1 MHGIRDNNV
10 QGSTL
15 MSQISARLARIAALA
30 ACAGLMSVPAFAAP
44 DTQVVSKVD
53 PEFPR
58 EAVQAGADKGLV
70 KARMT
75 VDGSGEVVR
84 VEILEANPRRVFDRA
99 VVKTLSQ
106 WRFNVGAAGR
116 TVEIDVNFTR

>member
-1 MHGIRDNNV
+1 
-10 QGSTL
+10 
-15 MSQISARLARIAALA
+15 MSHRTRFTARIARLAAGAAIAGLLSLPALA
-30 ACAGLMSVPAFAAP
+30 ADA
-44 DTQVVSKVD
+44 TIVSKVD

-58 EAVQAGADKGLV
+58 EAVQAGADKGTV

-84 VEILEANPRRVFDRA
+84 VEILDAQPRRVFDRA
-99 VVKTLSQ
+99 VIKTLSQ
-106 WRFNVGAAGR
+106 WRFNSGANGR

>member
-1 MHGIRDNNV
+1 MSS
-10 QGSTL
+10 STKV
-15 MSQISARLARIAALA
+15 SRFTRSAALA
-30 ACAGLMSVPAFAAP
+30 LCVGAFSIVAIAAP
-44 DTQVVSKVD
+44 GDATVVSKVD

-58 EAVQAGADKGLV
+58 EAVQAGADKGTV

-84 VEILEANPRRVFDRA
+84 VEILESQPRRVFDRA

-106 WRFNVGAAGR
+106 WRFNVGSAGR
-116 TVEIDVNFTR
+116 HVEIDVNFSR